1 MNDED
6 KIELAFLVF
15 HMDNP
20 HVYEEVKKIAL
31 DLKRSGRD
39 FYGIG
44 AIFEIVRFHR
54 AMTTNDPIFKLSN
67 NHRALYS
74 RLLMKQEPELEGFFK
89 IKLRG
94 VARQQQGKE

>member
-6 KIELAFLVF
+6 RIELAFLAF

-44 AIFEIVRFHR
+44 AIFEIIRYHR
-54 AMTTNDPIFKLSN
+54 AMTTNDPKFKM
-67 NHRALYS
+67 NHNYKALYS

-89 IKLRG
+89 TRW
-94 VARQQQGKE
+94 RQRRYE